1 MYEDSNFTNI
11 PRPLSAGN
19 IVTIGLKLY
28 LSHAKQY
35 FLLTL
40 RAYTWSLIPIY
51 GWAKCLA
58 LLSLVSRLTFS
69 KLVDE
74 NESIKSGL
82 RFVNSRKWKFLILG
96 FYNLLIGIGILILI
110 TLSSSILIAGSRTED
125 VVRILLTVILF
136 IVLAVFVIIGL
147 LWISTKLSLA
157 NIVLGIEENIDS
169 AKSLSRSWEL
179 TRGNFSR
186 ILLIWFIFGITLL
199 PVLVI
204 FQIIIVVLQS
214 IFSINSQQAISR
226 YSASF
231 GLLYILLVFINNTL
245 ISSMSLS
252 VQGVIYYDLLA
263 RNEGLGIKLFR
274 DET

>member
-11 PRPLSAGN
+11 PRPLSVGN

-28 LSHAKQY
+28 FSHAKQY

-110 TLSSSILIAGSRTED
+110 VLSSSILITGLRTED
-125 VVRILLTVILF
+125 VVRIVLSVILI
-136 IVLAVFVIIGL
+136 IVLVIFVIIGL
-147 LWISTKLSLA
+147 LWISVKLSLA
-157 NIVLGIEENIDS
+157 NIVLGIEENINS
-169 AKSLSRSWEL
+169 AKSISRSWEL
-179 TRGNFSR
+179 TRSNFSR
-186 ILLIWFIFGITLL
+186 ILLIWFIFGITIL
-199 PVLVI
+199 PIQII
-204 FQIIIVVLQS
+204 FQIIIVVLQA
-214 IFSINSQQAISR
+214 IFSVNSQQAISS

-231 GLLYILLVFINNTL
+231 LLLYIL
-245 ISSMSLS
+245 
-252 VQGVIYYDLLA
+252 VI
-263 RNEGLGIKLFR
+263 
-274 DET
+274 